1 MCADERSNKKT
12 YEVNPAFRSYD
23 EAYYNALLPFI
34 KGEVLDVGCGAG
46 MFIIEYSKKDDVVS
60 VVGIDKYIDEM
71 PTDNPKVVAMQ
82 FKLPE
87 EFGVSKDSAKFDTVV
102 ATEFLEHIKREDLEP
117 MLEKIKAVMQPD
129 ALFVGSTPN
138 KITETTNPYH
148 LYEYTLTELVGILK
162 NYFSDVQA
170 WDTGKNCTVWIAK
183 I

>member
-1 MCADERSNKKT
+1 MADERSNETT
-12 YEVNPAFRSYD
+12 YKLNPDFRNYD
-23 EAYYNALLPFI
+23 LAYYNALMPYI

-46 MFIIEYSKKDDVVS
+46 MFIREYSKKDEVIS
-60 VVGIDKYIDEM
+60 VIGIDKYIDEM
-71 PTDNPKVVAMQ
+71 PKDDPKVIAMQ

-102 ATEFLEHIKREDLEP
+102 STEFIEHIERKDLEP
-117 MLEKIKAVMQPD
+117 MLEKIKGVLKPD
-129 ALFVGSTPN
+129 GLFVGSTPN

-162 NYFSDVQA
+162 KYFSEVEAFDN
-170 WDTGKNCTVWIAK
+170 GRNCTCWIAK